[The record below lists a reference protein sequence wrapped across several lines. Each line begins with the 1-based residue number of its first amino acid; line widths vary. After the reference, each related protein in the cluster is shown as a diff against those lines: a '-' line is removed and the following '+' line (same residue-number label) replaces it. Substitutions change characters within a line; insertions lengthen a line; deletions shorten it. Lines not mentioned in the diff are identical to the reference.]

1 MEESQSS
8 SEGQG
13 RSEREGIGKR
23 GTVGREG
30 PAAAAARARRDIPPP
45 FPPPRS
51 LPPLGEK
58 NLNLLCLVTIFI
70 LPPPHVGQPAK
81 SPTRRE
87 KLRMMTR
94 LLVYV
99 AR

>member
-8 SEGQG
+8 SERQG
-13 RSEREGIGKR
+13 RSEREGIGKKGNGGER
-23 GTVGREG
+23 R
-30 PAAAAARARRDIPPP
+30 PWLLQLHARAGIFPPP

-70 LPPPHVGQPAK
+70 LPPPLCWTDSPPK

-87 KLRMMTR
+87 
-94 LLVYV
+94 
-99 AR
+99 